1 MERGINELYSNQ
13 LKKYIMLKKPFT
25 VVLLILT
32 TFFFSCVSSKK
43 YKGANNEIE
52 QLKSANQ
59 QNAATI
65 SSLQKQTNEL
75 TAENKSVGSDF
86 SNYKTKCEAA
96 QKEFET
102 TQKELDAQKA
112 ILQEEYKTMQQVKD
126 KLTTAMADFANQGV
140 EIFEKDGH
148 VYVNMQDNLLYKSG
162 SATIGNDGKKALEAL
177 ATALNGYPNLKVI
190 VVGHTDDVMFKKGND
205 DNLSLSTERA
215 NGVTRVLRENNVD
228 PMRLTSA
235 GQGKYH
241 PVGDNT
247 TKEGRAKNRRT
258 EIILN
263 PDLLKLWESV
273 ENGSSN

>member
-1 MERGINELYSNQ
+1 
-13 LKKYIMLKKPFT
+13 MLKRSIS
-25 VVLLILT
+25 VVLLLLT
-32 TFFFSCVSSKK
+32 TLLFSCVSSKK
-43 YKGANNEIE
+43 YKGANTEIE

-59 QNAATI
+59 QNEATI
-65 SSLQKQTNEL
+65 KSLQQQTNQL

-86 SNYKTKCEAA
+86 SNYKTKCEATE
-96 QKEFET
+96 KEFAA

-112 ILQEEYKTMQQVKD
+112 ILQEQYKTMQEVKE
-126 KLTTAMADFANQGV
+126 KMMAAMADFANQGV
-140 EIFEKDGH
+140 EVFEKDGH

-190 VVGHTDDVMFKKGND
+190 IVGHTDDVMFKKANNE

-215 NGVTRVLRENNVD
+215 NGVTRVLREYDVD
-228 PMRLTSA
+228 PLRLTSA

-241 PVGDNT
+241 PIDDNT

-273 ENGSSN
+273 QNGGSN